1 MPGVRVFDIKDSMR
15 PEEAAH
21 YVPSAPQRMVDPG
34 SSRPR
39 VIQSA
44 DVFVDRDGIMYV
56 TDSNAGLNIL
66 EYKGS

>member
-1 MPGVRVFDIKDSMR
+1 MPIDSMR
-15 PEEAAH
+15 PEETAH
-21 YVPSAPQRMVDPG
+21 YVPNAPQRMVDPT
-34 SSRPR
+34 SNRPR

-44 DVFVDRDGIMYV
+44 DVFVDSDGIMYV